1 MELKLVEEI
10 SRYMSLSKDALIEK
24 GVEAFLKERK
34 KN

>member
-24 GVEAFLKERK
+24 GGDLTPSI
-34 KN
+34 